1 MNRMPRCAR
10 VMAPGWANPAPP
22 PTSAAADAVWWGASN
37 GGTSL
42 IPYPGS
48 VPHNER
54 IEATSSCSVSFKGLM
69 MPGMRE
75 ASMVLPVPGG
85 PAIIR

>member
-1 MNRMPRCAR
+1 MRAGDGSGLGQSCAST
-10 VMAPGWANPAPP
+10 P
-22 PTSAAADAVWWGASN
+22 SAAVDAVWWGASN

-85 PAIIR
+85 PVIIR

>member
-1 MNRMPRCAR
+1 MRAGDGSGLGQSCASTHQR
-10 VMAPGWANPAPP
+10 GGRR
-22 PTSAAADAVWWGASN
+22 GASN

-85 PAIIR
+85 PVIIR

>member
-1 MNRMPRCAR
+1 MRAGDGSGLGQSRASTHQRGGRRGM
-10 VMAPGWANPAPP
+10 V
-22 PTSAAADAVWWGASN
+22 GASN

-85 PAIIR
+85 PVIIR